1 MDVRTDAHRSLC
13 ALKAAAIQAQRI
25 GFGFA
30 AMFTSFLLLAMARRL
45 APSIRKPRRQ
55 LCCPGFYMV

>member
-1 MDVRTDAHRSLC
+1 MIRPRPAKAGDQI
-13 ALKAAAIQAQRI
+13 KAAAIQAQRI

-30 AMFTSFLLLAMARRL
+30 AMFTSFLPLAMARRL
-45 APSIRKPRRQ
+45 APSIRKPLRQ